1 MGMMCALPGAMA
13 LSSAAASQ
21 VVMHTNACTVMF
33 LPVTNPVGSCTRK
46 HGCLPGVALGH
57 RSMLLLVVQGTFQE
71 IASCD
76 QATGCGCK
84 TWEPLSLACSGHRT
98 AASFALGL
106 VMEDASSETAQ
117 GILGLGIHSTSR

>member
-21 VVMHTNACTVMF
+21 VVMHTNACTVM
-33 LPVTNPVGSCTRK
+33 LVPMTNPVGSCTCK
-46 HGCLPGVALGH
+46 HECLPGVALGH
-57 RSMLLLVVQGTFQE
+57 RSMLLIGQGTFQE
-71 IASCD
+71 IASCE
-76 QATGCGCK
+76 QATGCGRK
-84 TWEPLSLACSGHRT
+84 TWEPLSLAYSGHRT

-117 GILGLGIHSTSR
+117 EILGPGTHSTSR